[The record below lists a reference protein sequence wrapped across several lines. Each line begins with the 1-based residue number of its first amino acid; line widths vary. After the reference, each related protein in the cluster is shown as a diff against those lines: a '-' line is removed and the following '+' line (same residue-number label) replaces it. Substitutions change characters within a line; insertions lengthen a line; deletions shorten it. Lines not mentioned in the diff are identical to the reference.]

1 LYSGN
6 ERFPRQPSPV
16 PEVPA
21 SRDQPFGPVQHPEI
35 LRGRNQLRREPA
47 ELDRD
52 PASDDRHYFFEEKSG
67 LRNLLSQ
74 LGETGGPWNRSLR
87 YVGLFQHENLQRF
100 TGQFFIVLFD
110 LFQYENLQRFTLYN
124 DLKVSFTS
132 FWVLFSNVKFYNN
145 FKVPYHIF
153 GWSISIQK
161 YTMI

>member
-1 LYSGN
+1 MYSGN

-21 SRDQPFGPVQHPEI
+21 SRDQPVGPLQHPEV

-52 PASDDRHYFFEEKSG
+52 PASDDRHHFFEEESG

-74 LGETGGPWNRSLR
+74 LGEIGGPWNRSLR

-110 LFQYENLQRFTLYN
+110 LFQYENLQRFTLY
-124 DLKVSFTS
+124 
-132 FWVLFSNVKFYNN
+132 
-145 FKVPYHIF
+145 
-153 GWSISIQK
+153 IQ
-161 YTMI
+161 

>member
-1 LYSGN
+1 MYSGN

-67 LRNLLSQ
+67 LRLHWVRGFRRCTLVRWNFAEEQPKNFLS
-74 LGETGGPWNRSLR
+74 
-87 YVGLFQHENLQRF
+87 
-100 TGQFFIVLFD
+100 
-110 LFQYENLQRFTLYN
+110 
-124 DLKVSFTS
+124 
-132 FWVLFSNVKFYNN
+132 VK
-145 FKVPYHIF
+145 
-153 GWSISIQK
+153 
-161 YTMI
+161 